1 MRMNFKDNTDIVK
14 SPEGC
19 FKQDVINGY
28 GLSKVEADVLWD
40 YVIKFVKEHY
50 QDSRFDNQIIFYA
63 VSAGEPAGKPVK
75 DCKLI
80 PVRLT
85 LYSYLDK
92 KVKQRL
98 GIYQLREHLAIR
110 LSKEAYRQGALLS
123 QTDPADILIVDK
135 STIKR
140 IVRKLKRC
148 GASIATRGEIK
159 DIGPGASH
167 KTKIIEL
174 LLKRYQPTEVSIKT
188 GHSLSS
194 VTRYF
199 ENFNKVSCLYDKG
212 YSIIQ
217 IRHLT
222 GISEKVAQEY
232 VQIYSSYKAL
242 DDYQDRLEEI
252 KGYISNKKG
261 ALL

>member
-1 MRMNFKDNTDIVK
+1 MRININNAEITK

-19 FKQDVINGY
+19 FKQNVIDGY
-28 GLSKVEADVLWD
+28 GLSKVEADVLWK
-40 YVIKFVKEHY
+40 YVINFVKEHY

-63 VSAGEPAGKPVK
+63 VSADEPAGKPIK

-85 LYSYLDK
+85 LYGYSDK
-92 KVKQRL
+92 KIRQKF
-98 GIYQLREHLAIR
+98 GISSLRQHLAVR
-110 LSKEAYRQGALLS
+110 LSKEAYLQGALLS
-123 QTDPADILIVDK
+123 QSDLADILIVDK

-140 IVRKLKRC
+140 IVAKLKKS
-148 GASIATRGEIK
+148 GVPIATRGQIR
-159 DIGPGASH
+159 DIGPGSSH
-167 KTKIIEL
+167 KARIIEL
-174 LLKRYQPTEVSIKT
+174 LLKRYQPTEISVKT

-194 VTRYF
+194 ITRYF
-199 ENFNKVSCLYDKG
+199 ENFIKVSYLYDDG
-212 YSIIQ
+212 YSTVQ

-222 GISEKVAQEY
+222 GVSQKVAREY
-232 VQIYSSYKAL
+232 INIYSKYRLL
-242 DDYQDRLEEI
+242 DDYKDRLEEI

>member
-1 MRMNFKDNTDIVK
+1 MTMNINDNTDMVK

-19 FKQDVINGY
+19 FKQNVIDGY

-40 YVIKFVKEHY
+40 YVLKFVKEHY

-63 VSAGEPAGKPVK
+63 VSADEPAGKPVK

-85 LYSYLDK
+85 LYSYSDK
-92 KVKQRL
+92 KVKQRF
-98 GIYQLREHLAIR
+98 GIYNLREHLTVR
-110 LSKEAYRQGALLS
+110 LSREAYSQGALLS
-123 QTDPADILIVDK
+123 QTDLADILIVDK

-140 IVRKLKRC
+140 IVRKLKRS

-167 KTKIIEL
+167 KARIIEL

-194 VTRYF
+194 ITRYF
-199 ENFNKVSCLYDKG
+199 ENFNKVSYLYDKG
-212 YSIIQ
+212 YGMIQ

-232 VQIYSSYKAL
+232 VQIYLSYKGR
-242 DDYQDRLEEI
+242 DDYQDGLEEI
-252 KGYISNKKG
+252 RGYISDKKG

>member
-1 MRMNFKDNTDIVK
+1 MNFNDTIDIVK

-19 FKQDVINGY
+19 FKQNVIDGY

-40 YVIKFVKEHY
+40 YVLKFVKEHY

-63 VSAGEPAGKPVK
+63 VSADEPAGKPVK

-85 LYSYLDK
+85 LYSYADK
-92 KVKQRL
+92 KIKQRF
-98 GIYQLREHLAIR
+98 GVYNLREHLTVR
-110 LSKEAYRQGALLS
+110 LSTEAYSQGALLS
-123 QTDPADILIVDK
+123 QTDLADILIVDK

-140 IVRKLKRC
+140 IVRKLKRG

-194 VTRYF
+194 ITRYF
-199 ENFNKVSCLYDKG
+199 ENFNKVSYLYDNG
-212 YSIIQ
+212 YSMIQ

-222 GISEKVAQEY
+222 SISEKVAREY
-232 VQIYSSYKAL
+232 VQIYSSYKGR

-252 KGYISNKKG
+252 KGYIANKKG

>member
-1 MRMNFKDNTDIVK
+1 MNINDNTDMVK

-19 FKQDVINGY
+19 FKQNVIDGY
-28 GLSKVEADVLWD
+28 GLSKVEANVLWD
-40 YVIKFVKEHY
+40 YVLKFVKEHY

-63 VSAGEPAGKPVK
+63 VSADEPAGKPVK

-85 LYSYLDK
+85 LYSYSDK
-92 KVKQRL
+92 KVKQRF
-98 GIYQLREHLAIR
+98 GIYHLREHLTVR
-110 LSKEAYRQGALLS
+110 LSREAYSQGALLS
-123 QTDPADILIVDK
+123 QTDLADILIIDK

-140 IVRKLKRC
+140 IVRKLKRS

-167 KTKIIEL
+167 KARIIEL

-194 VTRYF
+194 ITRYF
-199 ENFNKVSCLYDKG
+199 ENFNKASYLYDKG

-232 VQIYSSYKAL
+232 VQIYSRYKGL
-242 DDYQDRLEEI
+242 DDYQDGLEEI
-252 KGYISNKKG
+252 RGYISNKKG

>member
-1 MRMNFKDNTDIVK
+1 MKININDNTDIVK

-19 FKQDVINGY
+19 FKQNVIEGY

-40 YVIKFVKEHY
+40 YVINFIKEHY

-63 VSAGEPAGKPVK
+63 VSADEPAGKPVK

-85 LYSYLDK
+85 LYSYSDK
-92 KVKQRL
+92 KIKQRF
-98 GIYQLREHLAIR
+98 GISSLRQHLAVR
-110 LSKEAYRQGALLS
+110 LSKEAHVQGALLS
-123 QTDPADILIVDK
+123 QSDLADILIVDRP
-135 STIKR
+135 TIKR
-140 IVRKLKRC
+140 MVRKLKKN
-148 GASIATRGEIK
+148 GATIATRGEIR
-159 DIGPGASH
+159 DIGPGSSH
-167 KTKIIEL
+167 KARIIEL

-194 VTRYF
+194 ITRYF
-199 ENFNKVSCLYDKG
+199 ENFNKVSYLYDDG

-222 GISEKVAQEY
+222 AISEKVVREY
-232 VQIYSSYKAL
+232 IQIYSKYKGL
-242 DDYQDRLEEI
+242 DDYKDRLEEI
-252 KGYISNKKG
+252 KGYISSKKG

>member
-1 MRMNFKDNTDIVK
+1 MRININNNTDIVK

-19 FKQDVINGY
+19 FKQNVIDGY

-40 YVIKFVKEHY
+40 YVINFVKEHY

-63 VSAGEPAGKPVK
+63 VSADEPAGKPVK

-85 LYSYLDK
+85 LYGYSDK
-92 KVKQRL
+92 KIKQRF
-98 GIYQLREHLAIR
+98 GISSLRQHLAVR
-110 LSKEAYRQGALLS
+110 LSKEAYAQGALLS
-123 QTDPADILIVDK
+123 QGDLADILIVDK

-140 IVRKLKRC
+140 MVRKLKKN
-148 GASIATRGEIK
+148 GTSIATRGEIR
-159 DIGPGASH
+159 DIGPGSSH
-167 KTKIIEL
+167 KARIIEL

-194 VTRYF
+194 ITRYF
-199 ENFNKVSCLYDKG
+199 ENFNKVSYLYDDG
-212 YSIIQ
+212 YSITE

-222 GISEKVAQEY
+222 AISEKVVREY
-232 VQIYSSYKAL
+232 IQIYSKYRHL
-242 DDYQDRLEEI
+242 DDYRGRLEEI
-252 KGYISNKKG
+252 KGYISSKKG

>member
-1 MRMNFKDNTDIVK
+1 MNVNNNTDMVK

-19 FKQDVINGY
+19 FKQNVIDGY

-40 YVIKFVKEHY
+40 YVLKFVKEHY

-63 VSAGEPAGKPVK
+63 VSADEPAGKPVK
-75 DCKLI
+75 DRKLI
-80 PVRLT
+80 PVRLI
-85 LYSYLDK
+85 LYSYSDK
-92 KVKQRL
+92 KIKQRF
-98 GIYQLREHLAIR
+98 GIYNLREHLAVR
-110 LSKEAYRQGALLS
+110 LSREAYSQGALLS
-123 QTDPADILIVDK
+123 QTDLADILIVDK

-140 IVRKLKRC
+140 IVRKLKRS
-148 GASIATRGEIK
+148 GASITTRGEIK

-167 KTKIIEL
+167 KARIIEL
-174 LLKRYQPTEVSIKT
+174 LLKRYQPTEVSMKT

-194 VTRYF
+194 ITRYL
-199 ENFNKVSCLYDKG
+199 ENFNKVSYLYDKG

-232 VQIYSSYKAL
+232 AQIYSRYKGL

-252 KGYISNKKG
+252 KGYISSKKG

>member
-1 MRMNFKDNTDIVK
+1 MNINDNTDMVK

-19 FKQDVINGY
+19 FKQNVIDGY

-40 YVIKFVKEHY
+40 YVLKFVKEHY

-63 VSAGEPAGKPVK
+63 VSADEPAGKPVK

-85 LYSYLDK
+85 LYSYSDK
-92 KVKQRL
+92 KIKQRF
-98 GIYQLREHLAIR
+98 GIYNLREHLSVR
-110 LSKEAYRQGALLS
+110 LAREAYSQGALLS
-123 QTDPADILIVDK
+123 QTDLADILIIDK

-140 IVRKLKRC
+140 IVRKLKRS

-167 KTKIIEL
+167 KARIIEL

-194 VTRYF
+194 ITRYF
-199 ENFNKVSCLYDKG
+199 ENFNKVSYLYDKD
-212 YSIIQ
+212 YSMIQ

-222 GISEKVAQEY
+222 GISEKVVQEY
-232 VQIYSSYKAL
+232 VQIYSRYKAL
-242 DDYQDRLEEI
+242 DDYQGGL
-252 KGYISNKKG
+252 
-261 ALL
+261 